1 VSNAEVRN
9 RTGMAKLE
17 EIFKERRLRLLGHV
31 IRTEDCRIPNQALN
45 WNLSS
50 MNRKQG
56 RPQKTSNVSGGAL
69 NSTETKPGKTGRT
82 LSEGI

>member
-1 VSNAEVRN
+1 MSNAEVRN

-17 EIFKERRLRLLGHV
+17 EIFKERRLRLLGYV

-50 MNRKQG
+50 MNRKPG
-56 RPQKTSNVSGGAL
+56 RPRKNL
-69 NSTETKPGKTGRT
+69 
-82 LSEGI
+82 